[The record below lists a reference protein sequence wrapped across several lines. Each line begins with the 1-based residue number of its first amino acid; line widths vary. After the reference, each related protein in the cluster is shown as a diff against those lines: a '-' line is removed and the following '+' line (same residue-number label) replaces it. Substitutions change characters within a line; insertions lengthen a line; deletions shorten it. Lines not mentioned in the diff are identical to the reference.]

1 MLIQG
6 HTFDFQTK
14 KYPLSPGYKGIGATR
29 WCYLVTVHWSKPT
42 AKQISGHAADW
53 GASRYHL
60 AHSTFVEILLL
71 TYLKDTPDAQTTDSR
86 PMKMQQ
92 SLRSLA
98 VSIGKL

>member
-1 MLIQG
+1 M
-6 HTFDFQTK
+6 
-14 KYPLSPGYKGIGATR
+14 
-29 WCYLVTVHWSKPT
+29 
-42 AKQISGHAADW
+42 
-53 GASRYHL
+53 
-60 AHSTFVEILLL
+60 LLL